1 MTNIEK
7 LPKESNRDYALRVI
21 RENLIN
27 MQLKPGAMISE
38 QDIACE
44 LNLSRTPVHEAL
56 QELAKTQIIEVLP
69 QRGSLVRLID
79 MKLVDEAVFMRS
91 TIESTLTEEACKIAS
106 EQDIQSME
114 ENVTLQEFYLSK
126 NAVDKIMELDNAFH
140 AIVYKITNKL
150 LCYEIVQQMNIHLD
164 RYRELKL
171 HTVDPTSV
179 IEEHKQILEAFKTK
193 NSKRSKELILEH
205 LNRTYPYEKEL
216 RQKYP
221 DYFA

>member
-7 LPKESNRDYALRVI
+7 IAKESNRDYAYRVI

-27 MQLKPGAMISE
+27 MQLKPGSMISE
-38 QDIACE
+38 QDIANE

-56 QELAKTQIIEVLP
+56 QELAKTQIVEVLP
-69 QRGSLVRLID
+69 QRGSLVNLID

-91 TIESTLTEEACKIAS
+91 TIESALTEEACKIAT
-106 EQDIQSME
+106 EADIQSLE
-114 ENVTLQEFYLSK
+114 ENVTLQEFYLQK
-126 NAVDKIMELDNAFH
+126 NSIEKILELDNAFH
-140 AIVYKITNKL
+140 QIMYKITNKM
-150 LCYEIVQQMNIHLD
+150 LCHEIVQQMNIHLD

-171 HTVDPTSV
+171 HTVDPSSV
-179 IEEHKQILEAFKTK
+179 IEEHKQILDAFK
-193 NSKRSKELILEH
+193 SKDGKKVKDLIMEH